1 MGGFSALVNS
11 DNARGIAYILCAS
24 LCAVIS
30 SALTKQL
37 SQDFSAYQISIV
49 RAFITLTCILPF
61 MIRDRFHGLW
71 PRRLKLMTLRSFN
84 AGVIILLN
92 VYAVGHMPLVDFTAI
107 TFTTP
112 LFVIVLSVIILRQ
125 TPHLNRSIATLVGFV
140 GVLLMVRPTGN
151 LSPAL
156 AAAFGG
162 AFCLGLGVMF
172 IRLLAGQESQ
182 VRLLLWSNVILA
194 AVLALPA
201 MMTWTEPSPLQALLL
216 IGAGLAGTLTQSFV
230 LLGYTKGDPTVIAP
244 FDYSRILLAV
254 AIGAIA
260 FAEIPDALTFSGAAL
275 LIGTGLYMARFARQS

>member
-156 AAAFGG
+156 IAAFGG

-260 FAEIPDALTFSGAAL
+260 FAEIPDGFTFFGAAL